1 MTVYPVTTKQAAD
14 LTGISRQSL
23 RVYTK
28 RYSRFLSID
37 ATPAHGEERKFTR
50 DDLRTLRFVYDITS
64 AGRPHDEAI
73 DRLQAGDLEQ
83 WQWEPAEPAESAPG
97 GAGAS
102 EGESMA
108 LVPLQSLQLAQ
119 ALATDAQRREQE
131 AQRRA
136 DELAAENAR
145 LLLELGEA
153 RGKLSNRYRPPTW
166 WKALFGGA
174 AE

>member
-73 DRLQAGDLEQ
+73 ERLQAGDLEQ
-83 WQWEPAEPAESAPG
+83 WQWLPSGPG
-97 GAGAS
+97 LAS
-102 EGESMA
+102 SHPINYMK
-108 LVPLQSLQLAQ
+108 LSAQ
-119 ALATDAQRREQE
+119 AYTVYQ
-131 AQRRA
+131 
-136 DELAAENAR
+136 
-145 LLLELGEA
+145 
-153 RGKLSNRYRPPTW
+153 KM
-166 WKALFGGA
+166 
-174 AE
+174 